1 MENNQSPLKKYNR
14 QPKLYIDLPS
24 KGQWYKSG
32 ALEKTEELEVFS
44 MTANDEIATK
54 TPDALL
60 TGNAIVKIIEN
71 CMPGVKDAWSI
82 TTRDLD
88 YILASIRIASY
99 GDTMNIGHTCAK
111 CANEDT
117 FSIPL
122 QTLLDHLQAADPT
135 YEFKV
140 NDFAFRVRPL
150 TYKEII
156 KNQLASMQ
164 IRRQLYQIAASD
176 ETTTTEETDKKT
188 ETMNDLY
195 EQVSQQTKDIVC
207 SIITEIVTPDGDA
220 ETNPIFIKD
229 FILNSE
235 SLYYNAVQELYGDNN
250 KKLSPPASEVKCSE
264 CGDTAKVSPSLDYS
278 SFFSRG

>member
-32 ALEKTEELEVFS
+32 ALEKTEELEVYS

-54 TPDALL
+54 TPDALI

-71 CMPGVKDAWSI
+71 CIPGIKDAWAI
-82 TTRDLD
+82 TSRDLD

-99 GDTMNIGHTCAK
+99 GDTMNISHTCIK
-111 CANEDT
+111 CSNEDT

-122 QTLLDHLQAADPT
+122 QTLLDHLQSAQPI
-135 YEFKV
+135 YE
-140 NDFAFRVRPL
+140 
-150 TYKEII
+150 I
-156 KNQLASMQ
+156 KIS
-164 IRRQLYQIAASD
+164 ASD
-176 ETTTTEETDKKT
+176 ETTDTDEINKRT
-188 ETMNDLY
+188 DAMNLLY
-195 EQVSQQTKDIVC
+195 EDITQQTKDIIC
-207 SIITEIVTPDGDA
+207 SIVTEIVTPEGES

-229 FILNSE
+229 FILNNESE
-235 SLYYNAVQELYGDNN
+235 FYNIVQTSFADNN
-250 KKLSPPASEVKCSE
+250 LKLTAPANEVKCSE
-264 CGDTAKVSPSLDYS
+264 CEETAKVTPSLDYS

>member
-32 ALEKTEELEVFS
+32 ALEKTEELEVYS

-54 TPDALL
+54 TPDALI

-71 CMPGVKDAWSI
+71 CIPGIKDAWSI

-99 GDTMNIGHTCAK
+99 GDTMNISHTCIK
-111 CANEDT
+111 CSNEDT

-122 QTLLDHLQAADPT
+122 QTLLDHLQSAQPI
-135 YEFKV
+135 YEIKIR
-140 NDFAFRVRPL
+140 DFAFRLRPL
-150 TYKEII
+150 MYKEII
-156 KNQLASMQ
+156 ANQLSSMKV
-164 IRRQLYQIAASD
+164 RRQLYQISASD
-176 ETTTTEETDKKT
+176 ETTDTDEINKRT
-188 ETMNDLY
+188 DAMNLLY
-195 EQVSQQTKDIVC
+195 EDITQQTKDIIC
-207 SIITEIVTPDGDA
+207 SIVTEIVTPEGES

-229 FILNSE
+229 FILNNESE
-235 SLYYNAVQELYGDNN
+235 FYNIVQTSFADNN
-250 KKLSPPASEVKCSE
+250 LKLTAPANEVKCSE
-264 CGDTAKVSPSLDYS
+264 CEETAKVTPSLDYS

>member
-32 ALEKTEELEVFS
+32 ALEKTEELEVYS

-82 TTRDLD
+82 TSRDLD

-99 GDTMNIGHTCAK
+99 GDSMNISHTCTN
-111 CANEDT
+111 CTNEDV
-117 FSIPL
+117 FNIPL
-122 QTLLDHLQAADPT
+122 QSLLDHLQAADPI

-164 IRRQLYQIAASD
+164 IRRQLYQIVASD
-176 ETTTTEETDKKT
+176 ETTSTEEIDKKT

-195 EQVSQQTKDIVC
+195 DQVSQQTKDIVC
-207 SIITEIVTPDGDA
+207 SIITEIVTPEGDS

-235 SLYYNAVQELYGDNN
+235 SHYYNAVQELYGDNN
-250 KKLSPPASEVKCSE
+250 KKLLPPTSQIKCSE
-264 CGDTAKVSPSLDYS
+264 CDTTAEITPSLDYS